1 MNKSPLV
8 SILVTTY
15 NQEAYIGKTLDSLLM
30 QECPFAFE
38 ILVGEDCSTD
48 QTRSICQEYAQ
59 NYPDIIR
66 LFLNEHNKGLIRNYF
81 DLLGQATGRYM
92 ADCGGDDCWL
102 TKDKLSRQVD
112 LMEKQPDL
120 SMVYGNWQKYYQN
133 NGTLETNMSNIS
145 QDWFKSGYFG
155 IQAVKDYLNQQDF
168 PRLVLG
174 TSLFRTDWMKEQ
186 IEKYPELF
194 QGEQVVCE
202 DLPMTLSMLLKGPVY
217 LMKDELMVYR
227 VLEKSSSHSDSLKDF
242 SYPVFLQTMELAFGL
257 GLKVKDLEAYTQNAL
272 PNLIFSAFETDDKEW
287 MQQIGKDLMRFG
299 VHTSLKQKIQ
309 YTCTIKSWLHALVF
323 GAYKTFKK

>member
-30 QECPFAFE
+30 QDCAFDFE
-38 ILVGEDCSTD
+38 VLIGEDCSTD
-48 QTRSICQEYAQ
+48 QTRKICQEYAQ
-59 NYPDIIR
+59 IHPNRIR
-66 LFLNEHNKGLIRNYF
+66 LFLNEQNKGLIKNYF
-81 DLLGQATGRYM
+81 DLLGQANGFYL

-102 TKDKLSRQVD
+102 TKDKLSRQVQ
-112 LMEKQPDL
+112 LMEQYPEL
-120 SMVYGNWQKYYQN
+120 SMVYGNWQKYYEN
-133 NGTLETNMSNIS
+133 SMKLETNMSGICE
-145 QDWFKSGYFG
+145 DWFKPGYRG
-155 IQAVKDYLNQQDF
+155 IQAVRDYLNEQDF

-186 IEKYPELF
+186 IELF
-194 QGEQVVCE
+194 PDLFLGEKVVCE

-217 LMKDELMVYR
+217 LMKEELMVYR

-257 GLKVKDLEAYTQNAL
+257 GLTVEDIGPYTKKAL
-272 PNLIFSAFETDDKEW
+272 PNLVFSAFETNDKQW
-287 MQQIGKDLMRFG
+287 MLQIGKDLKKYG
-299 VHTSLKQKIQ
+299 VKCSLKQKIQ
-309 YTCTIKSWLHALVF
+309 YASTLNQWIYRLVF
-323 GAYKTFKK
+323 LAYKTFKK